1 MKLKYLR
8 KTKIKSYYKWVYT
21 VIKEGNKKIIVRK
34 RVKIKPNWKIV
45 TIKKND
51 RRKNKTRKAE

>member
-8 KTKIKSYYKWVYT
+8 KRLIKPYYKWVY
-21 VIKEGNKKIIVRK
+21 VIIKKGNKKIKVRK
-34 RVKIKPNWKIV
+34 RVKIKANWKIV